1 MKKHL
6 LSILMLSTL
15 FAQAQTACG
24 DLFFSEY
31 IEGSSSN
38 KALEIYNPTGA
49 SVDLTNY
56 VLYRANNGSIVPTD
70 SLFPQGMLADGGVYV
85 IANPSANAAIQA
97 QMDTTHSLTF
107 YNGDDALWMINLV
120 TGDTLDIIGEIGV
133 DPGSGWT
140 VGTGATQNF
149 TLVRMIN
156 IQDGELDWS
165 VGVTEWDVFPIDMTD
180 SLGMH
185 TMTACGAT
193 LNPVVSFSIASQSV
207 NENGI
212 SVDIDLQIIDENT
225 NPTSVDV
232 ILNTGSSTATNGSDF
247 TFTSPTTVTFPA
259 NSNAVQTISITIT
272 DDAILEADEDIV
284 IELSNPT
291 NSASLG
297 LSAHTVTILDNELE
311 PDFGSCSNLFFSEYI
326 EGSSNNKVLEI
337 YNPTCDTVDLANYQV
352 QRFTNGST
360 SASGT
365 YTFPTGTLL
374 ASQEVYVIANSNS
387 DPVILNLADTTNA
400 ATFFNG
406 DDAVTLMDLS
416 TGDTLDIIGVVGV
429 DPGTGWTVGSGATN
443 NHTLVRKPNIH
454 DGTTDWSVS
463 STQWEVLTIDTFD
476 SLGMHWATTCNTP
489 VVPAFSVQDTTSCL
503 GQTVCFTNMTTGGS
517 CNLTYSYDLGDGT
530 TSTQED
536 YCHTFAAPGTYTV
549 VLTVDDNGST
559 FTTSVAV
566 TVLASSDATIT
577 AAGPFCE
584 GDDAVNLTAVDAG
597 GTWSGTGITDA
608 NAGTFDPATAGAGS
622 FDVIY
627 TISGMCGSADTTSIN
642 VSASENADVTYG
654 DTVFCANTMSSIT
667 PTINGD
673 AGTFSGS
680 TGLVIDTNTGV
691 IDGVSTINGSGAGV
705 YTVTFITSGSCA
717 DTLEID
723 LDLQNCDGILETEAL
738 NISVYPNPV
747 KTRLFLQGD
756 LSEVQRVVIMDMSGK
771 VIKELSLNLNQI
783 DVASLAKGNYIL
795 VIQSKNAIVQKRFIK
810 G

>member
-1 MKKHL
+1 
-6 LSILMLSTL
+6 MLCTL
-15 FAQAQTACG
+15 FTQAQTPCG

-49 SVDLTNY
+49 AVDLTNY
-56 VLYRANNGSIVPTD
+56 VLYRANNGSLTPTD
-70 SLFPQGMLADGGVYV
+70 SLFPQGMLADGDVYV
-85 IANPSANAAIQA
+85 IANPGAIPAIQA

-107 YNGDDALWMINLV
+107 YNGDDAVWLKNLV

-140 VGTGATQNF
+140 VGTGATNNF
-149 TLVRMIN
+149 TLIRMIN
-156 IQDGELDWS
+156 IQDGELDWTI
-165 VGVTEWDVFPIDMTD
+165 GATEWDVFPIDMTD

-185 TMTACGAT
+185 TMTPCGAT
-193 LNPVVSFSIASQSV
+193 LNPVVSFSIASQTV

-212 SVDIDLQIIDENT
+212 SVDVDLQIIDENAS
-225 NPTSVDV
+225 PTSVDV
-232 ILNTGSSTATNGSDF
+232 VLNVGSSTATNGSDF
-247 TFTSPTTVTFPA
+247 TYTSPTTVTFPA
-259 NSNAVQTISITIT
+259 NSNATQTITISIT

-297 LSAHTVTILDNELE
+297 LSSHTITILDNELE

-374 ASQEVYVIANSNS
+374 ASQEVYVIANASS
-387 DPVILNLADTTNA
+387 DPAILSVADTTNA

-517 CNLTYSYDLGDGT
+517 CNLTYLYDLGEGT
-530 TSTQED
+530 TATQED
-536 YCHTFAAPGTYTV
+536 YCHTYAAPGTYTV

-622 FDVIY
+622 FDIVY
-627 TISGMCGSADTTSIN
+627 TISGTCGDADTLS
-642 VSASENADVTYG
+642 VSVTADEIADIVYS
-654 DTVFCANTMSSIT
+654 DTVFCANLEAAIT
-667 PTINGD
+667 PTNNGD

-680 TGLVIDTNTGV
+680 TGLVIDANTGV
-691 IDGVSTINGSGAGV
+691 IDGTSTIAGSGAGS
-705 YTVTFITSGSCA
+705 YTVIYITNGTCA
-717 DTLEID
+717 DTVEVDIYLE
-723 LDLQNCDGILETEAL
+723 NCDALQEAGLL
-738 NISVYPNPV
+738 NFDLYPNPAQDV
-747 KTRLFLQGD
+747 LRISGELNEILNIQIID
-756 LSEVQRVVIMDMSGK
+756 LAGK
-771 VIKELSLNLNQI
+771 IVHEQNASFGQ
-783 DVASLAKGNYIL
+783 VALTGLAKGNYIIL
-795 VIQSKNAIVQKRFIK
+795 LQTKNGVAQQRFVK
-810 G
+810 D